1 MLLLLQLLLLLHCLP
16 AAGLHCWVL
25 HARSAPDLFAL
36 CHCGLCGA
44 NGSLLPLE
52 GAHCSLCVGL
62 GTAGGSIDQLKLDT
76 ELAEGVE
83 ALVGVVEPRM
93 RWWQVGVRLQVCG

>member
-1 MLLLLQLLLLLHCLP
+1 VQEPLHDRAEACLGLLLLLLLLLLQLLLFLDYLP
-16 AAGLHCWVL
+16 AAGLHWCVL

-62 GTAGGSIDQLKLDT
+62 GTAGGSIDQLLGY
-76 ELAEGVE
+76 LGFR
-83 ALVGVVEPRM
+83 G
-93 RWWQVGVRLQVCG
+93 